1 MQVAVSVGTEIDKFY
16 SNYAGD
22 TGIIL
27 ETEGSIRKIQK
38 RAPFSLQKN

>member
-1 MQVAVSVGTEIDKFY
+1 MQVAVSVGTEIDKFC

-27 ETEGSIRKIQK
+27 ETEGSVRKTQK
-38 RAPFSLQKN
+38 REPFSLQKN